1 MSSRWPRWGFCGAVQ
16 AAPASFVAITTT
28 RYDVAGGDKMNI
40 ESLLAFIVW
49 TFPAAA
55 NGEKIGSEEK
65 KL

>member
-1 MSSRWPRWGFCGAVQ
+1 
-16 AAPASFVAITTT
+16 VAITTT

-55 NGEKIGSEEK
+55 NGEKIGCEEK